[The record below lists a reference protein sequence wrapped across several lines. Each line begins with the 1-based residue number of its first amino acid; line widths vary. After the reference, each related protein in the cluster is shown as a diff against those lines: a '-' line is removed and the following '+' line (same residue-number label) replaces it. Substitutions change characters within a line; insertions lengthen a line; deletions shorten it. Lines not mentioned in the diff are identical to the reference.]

1 MFSTILPSKRSIAI
15 TLPSTFQRRYA
26 SKSSKQWLSRQSRD
40 PFVRQR
46 NQGTDIDP
54 GTTFRA
60 RSAFKLIEL
69 NERYK
74 FLNGA
79 RTVVDLGGAPGG
91 WSQVVAKEMEKG
103 PKGVVTETSKP
114 IDMDG
119 EPKMELH
126 EGNELQLPTT
136 LGRKIIAVDLLPI
149 STIPGVISIQGDFL
163 APETRRRLVQAISPA
178 TGVDVV
184 LSDMAP
190 NMSGNRLRDID
201 LSLELCTM
209 AFDFAKDWL
218 VTAQET
224 GKPHGGVLVMK
235 YFEHPELQAFRK
247 EYLQAA
253 FRYVS
258 NVKPTSSR
266 SESSEAYWICSGF
279 KG

>member
-1 MFSTILPSKRSIAI
+1 MPFKRPIPI
-15 TLPSTFQRRYA
+15 TLPSTFLRRYA

-46 NQGTDIDP
+46 NQGTDMDP
-54 GTTFRA
+54 GLTFRA
-60 RSAFKLIEL
+60 RSAFKLIEM

-103 PKGVVTETSKP
+103 PKAVVTETSKP
-114 IDMDG
+114 TDVG
-119 EPKMELH
+119 VEEPTLDSSEVGGAVH
-126 EGNELQLPTT
+126 PTIS
-136 LGRKIIAVDLLPI
+136 RKIIAVDLLPI
-149 STIPGVISIQGDFL
+149 STIPGVITIQGDFL

-279 KG
+279 KGQ